1 MLLFRLVIGFRISQV
16 IFQQQGVRN
25 HVKGINAI
33 NSSKN
38 FDRSTITAVEAV
50 AGRPMNALLP
60 RTLDRGQMLSSL
72 FITIN
77 LELLDKLLVF
87 VMHLQKQSMA
97 LHTGHLKESLHE
109 MLFKSIDN
117 KILIGKV
124 LDEPRIQ
131 AGVESIPGC
140 IPQFCLV
147 IGFDLP

>member
-16 IFQQQGVRN
+16 IFQQQSVWD
-25 HVKGINAI
+25 HVKGAHALD
-33 NSSKN
+33 SSKD

-97 LHTGHLKESLHE
+97 LHTRHLKESLHE

-147 IGFDLP
+147 IGFDLA

>member
-1 MLLFRLVIGFRISQV
+1 
-16 IFQQQGVRN
+16 
-25 HVKGINAI
+25 
-33 NSSKN
+33 
-38 FDRSTITAVEAV
+38 
-50 AGRPMNALLP
+50 
-60 RTLDRGQMLSSL
+60 
-72 FITIN
+72 
-77 LELLDKLLVF
+77 
-87 VMHLQKQSMA
+87 MHLQKQSMA

-147 IGFDLP
+147 IGFDLA

>member
-1 MLLFRLVIGFRISQV
+1 
-16 IFQQQGVRN
+16 
-25 HVKGINAI
+25 
-33 NSSKN
+33 
-38 FDRSTITAVEAV
+38 
-50 AGRPMNALLP
+50 MNALLP
-60 RTLDRGQMLSSL
+60 RTLNRGQMLSSL

-77 LELLDKLLVF
+77 LELFDKLLVF

-124 LDEPRIQ
+124 LDEPGIQ

-147 IGFDLP
+147 IGFDLA

>member
-1 MLLFRLVIGFRISQV
+1 M
-16 IFQQQGVRN
+16 
-25 HVKGINAI
+25 
-33 NSSKN
+33 
-38 FDRSTITAVEAV
+38 
-50 AGRPMNALLP
+50 
-60 RTLDRGQMLSSL
+60 
-72 FITIN
+72 
-77 LELLDKLLVF
+77 LLVF
-87 VMHLQKQSMA
+87 IRQLLAQLLPQAENLVVAGVVVYMA

-147 IGFDLP
+147 IGFDLA

>member
-1 MLLFRLVIGFRISQV
+1 
-16 IFQQQGVRN
+16 
-25 HVKGINAI
+25 
-33 NSSKN
+33 
-38 FDRSTITAVEAV
+38 
-50 AGRPMNALLP
+50 MNALLP
-60 RTLDRGQMLSSL
+60 RTLNRGQMLSSL

-131 AGVESIPGC
+131 TGVESIPGC

-147 IGFDLP
+147 IGFDLA

>member
-1 MLLFRLVIGFRISQV
+1 
-16 IFQQQGVRN
+16 
-25 HVKGINAI
+25 
-33 NSSKN
+33 
-38 FDRSTITAVEAV
+38 
-50 AGRPMNALLP
+50 MNALLP

>member
-1 MLLFRLVIGFRISQV
+1 
-16 IFQQQGVRN
+16 
-25 HVKGINAI
+25 
-33 NSSKN
+33 
-38 FDRSTITAVEAV
+38 
-50 AGRPMNALLP
+50 MNALLP
-60 RTLDRGQMLSSL
+60 RTLNRGQMLSSL

-77 LELLDKLLVF
+77 LELFDKLLVF

-131 AGVESIPGC
+131 ACVESIPGC

-147 IGFDLP
+147 IGFDLA

>member
-1 MLLFRLVIGFRISQV
+1 
-16 IFQQQGVRN
+16 
-25 HVKGINAI
+25 
-33 NSSKN
+33 
-38 FDRSTITAVEAV
+38 
-50 AGRPMNALLP
+50 MNALLP

-147 IGFDLP
+147 IGFDLA

>member
-1 MLLFRLVIGFRISQV
+1 
-16 IFQQQGVRN
+16 
-25 HVKGINAI
+25 
-33 NSSKN
+33 
-38 FDRSTITAVEAV
+38 
-50 AGRPMNALLP
+50 MNALLP
-60 RTLDRGQMLSSL
+60 RTLNRGQMLSSL

-147 IGFDLP
+147 IGFDLA

>member
-1 MLLFRLVIGFRISQV
+1 
-16 IFQQQGVRN
+16 
-25 HVKGINAI
+25 
-33 NSSKN
+33 
-38 FDRSTITAVEAV
+38 
-50 AGRPMNALLP
+50 MNALLP

-147 IGFDLP
+147 IGFELP